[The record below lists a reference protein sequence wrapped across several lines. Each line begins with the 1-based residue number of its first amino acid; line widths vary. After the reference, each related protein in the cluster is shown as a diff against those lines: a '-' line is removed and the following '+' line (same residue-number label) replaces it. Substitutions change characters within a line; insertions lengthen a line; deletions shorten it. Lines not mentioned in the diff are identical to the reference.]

1 MPAEEATKVE
11 PQAEA
16 DAKMV
21 DLPDDGPVIDVELP
35 KKIEKTIN
43 PDPEPEAVATEVKT
57 DETASSEEMDDYGKK
72 VQSRIDKL
80 TKRIRESE
88 RREQAAIQYAQ
99 GVQAEQNKLQNKVRS
114 LDTGYLTEFST
125 RVEAETAETKKAL
138 KAALDAGDI
147 DKQVEANQKLARLAI
162 EHERVKA
169 TQAQRE
175 RLKKEME
182 ARGIDPNQPQMPQQP
197 VQPQQPQPQPQQT
210 PPPPPDP
217 KAEDWASK
225 NTWFGEDEPMTLTS
239 FSIHR
244 KLMEEGFDPQSDS
257 YYNEIDKRM
266 KETFPHKFE
275 NTQQVSPTQTVA
287 SANRGGPV
295 RRKGTVRLTPSQVAI
310 AKKLGVPLSEYA
322 KYVKE

>member
-11 PQAEA
+11 TQAEA

-21 DLPDDGPVIDVELP
+21 DIPDSGPAIDVELP

-43 PDPEPEAVATEVKT
+43 PDPEPEAVETEVKT

-197 VQPQQPQPQPQQT
+197 VQPQPQQT
-210 PPPPPDP
+210 PPPPDP

-266 KETFPHKFE
+266 KDTFPHKFE
-275 NTQQVSPTQTVA
+275 DTKQVSPTQTVA

>member
-11 PQAEA
+11 PQSEA

-21 DLPDDGPVIDVELP
+21 DLPSDGPSVDVELP
-35 KKIEKTIN
+35 KKTEKTIN
-43 PDPEPEAVATEVKT
+43 PDPELEAKEEEVVVEEQK
-57 DETASSEEMDDYGKK
+57 ETASEGEMEDYGKK

-80 TKRIRESE
+80 TKKVREAE
-88 RREQAAIQYAQ
+88 RREQAAIEYAQ
-99 GVQAEQNKLQNKVRS
+99 GIQKKTTQLEQRARQ
-114 LDTGYLTEFST
+114 LDSGYVAEFSN
-125 RVEAETAETKKAL
+125 RVEAQTAEVKKQL
-138 KAALDAGDI
+138 KDAMDLGDF
-147 DKQVEANQKLARLAI
+147 DKQVEAQQKLARLAV
-162 EHERVKA
+162 EADRAKKSVE
-169 TQAQRE
+169 QRE

-182 ARGIDPNQPQMPQQP
+182 ARGVDPNQPQMPITNQVQQP
-197 VQPQQPQPQPQQT
+197 VS

-217 KAEDWASK
+217 KAESWAEK
-225 NTWFGEDEPMTLTS
+225 NEWFGKDEPMTLTS

-244 KLMEEGFDPQSDS
+244 KLMEEGFDPTSDM

-266 KETFPHKFE
+266 KDTFPHKFE
-275 NTQQVSPTQTVA
+275 QQVSPTQTVA

-310 AKKLGVPLSEYA
+310 SKKLGVPLSEYA